1 MFANLRYFLLPV
13 LNITGP
19 VLIAFACLLLL
30 PVFVSSLYNDGAAY
44 GFEIAFV
51 LCLITGLTL
60 YVFTKRH
67 RRELLRRFF
76 ARNHHLGGHAAFR
89 RHPSDARNSRHILYT
104 RLFRIHEWHHDDV
117 CNRAFRLE

>member
-67 RRELLRRFF
+67 RRELLPRDGFF
-76 ARNHHLGGHAAFR
+76 ARNHHLGSHAAFR
-89 RHPSDARNSRHILYT
+89 LPSL
-104 RLFRIHEWHHDDV
+104 LM
-117 CNRAFRLE
+117 LEFQAYPLHTPISNP

>member
-1 MFANLRYFLLPV
+1 MWDSSDGVGMFANLRYFLLPV

-51 LCLITGLTL
+51 LCLITGLTQI
-60 YVFTKRH
+60 
-67 RRELLRRFF
+67 
-76 ARNHHLGGHAAFR
+76 G
-89 RHPSDARNSRHILYT
+89 
-104 RLFRIHEWHHDDV
+104 
-117 CNRAFRLE
+117 RAHV

>member
-44 GFEIAFV
+44 GFETV
-51 LCLITGLTL
+51 SYT
-60 YVFTKRH
+60 H
-67 RRELLRRFF
+67 LR
-76 ARNHHLGGHAAFR
+76 A
-89 RHPSDARNSRHILYT
+89 
-104 RLFRIHEWHHDDV
+104 HET
-117 CNRAFRLE
+117 